1 MKVEI
6 KNCNNIEE
14 GNIEIKDNSL
24 NIKYAINGTGKTT
37 IAKAIKNKILNEDLN
52 TLKPFKY
59 LNNKEIVPK
68 VEGIDSIKSV
78 KLFNEEYVNQYVF
91 LKDEVVKSSFE
102 IFIKNEEYE
111 EEMKYINELL
121 ADIKNIFIE
130 DDNLNE
136 LISNLKEMSD
146 SFGKSKSGYAAN
158 SVLSR
163 GLGNGN
169 KIENIPEELKEYSD
183 YLRSN
188 VNSKWLKWQLSG
200 KEYLDISNVCPY
212 CTSNTIEENKFK
224 INALSDQYDAKVIEH
239 LNKILEVFSK
249 LNAYFSDEVKNKI
262 SIITKNIDGISSE
275 QENFLIEVKSQIE
288 VLIEKLEKL
297 KNIGFITL
305 KDSDKIIEIIK
316 NYKIDMEYLQ
326 HLNSKETIE
335 KVNFLNQKIEVVLNK
350 AGELQ
355 GKINKQKENISN
367 NIKGYDNEIN
377 SFLKCAGINYHVSI
391 ELDEDN
397 VYRMKLKHNDFNKH
411 ITDPKLFL
419 SYGERNAFA
428 LILFMYEAIN
438 SKTDLIILDDPI
450 SSFDKNKK
458 FAIINTI
465 FRGKNSLMNKTVL
478 MLTHDF
484 EPIID
489 MKYVL
494 PDRFNCNAIFIE
506 NKNGILNE
514 KQIKKC
520 NIHTFLEIAKENIS
534 KLDNTINKL
543 IYIRR
548 YYEIKNKSSL
558 VYHLVSSLFH
568 KRRIPTI
575 ESEKRELTKKE
586 IELAVQELINEN
598 NINDFDYQQ
607 EYNKI
612 IDDKKMIDIYN
623 SCNNN
628 YEKLQIYRIIND
640 GKDINDDII
649 KKFMNETFHI
659 ENDYLFQLNPCE
671 YEIIPEYIIEQCNKN
686 ILEINK
692 KVLKI

>member
-1 MKVEI
+1 MEVEI
-6 KNCNNIEE
+6 KNCNNIEK
-14 GNIEIKDNSL
+14 GNIEIKENSL

-37 IAKAIKNKILNEDLN
+37 IAKAIRNKILNEDLN
-52 TLKPFKY
+52 ILKPFKY
-59 LNNKEIVPK
+59 QNNKEIVPQI
-68 VEGIDSIKSV
+68 EGIDIIKSV

-91 LKDEVVKSSFE
+91 LRDEVVKSSFE

-111 EEMKYINELL
+111 KEMKYINELL
-121 ADIKNIFIE
+121 ADIKNVFIE

-136 LISNLKEMSD
+136 LVSNLKELSS

-158 SVLSR
+158 SVLNR

-169 KIENIPEELKEYSD
+169 KIENIPEELKEYSN
-183 YLRSN
+183 YLRSD

-212 CTSNTIEENKFK
+212 CTSNTIEENKSK
-224 INALSDQYDAKVIEH
+224 INALSEQYDAKVIEH

-262 SIITKNIDGISSE
+262 SIITKNIDGISPE
-275 QENFLIEVKSQIE
+275 QENFLLEVKSQIE

-305 KDSDKIIEIIK
+305 KDSDKIIEMIR

-326 HLNSKETIE
+326 HLNSKETRD
-335 KVNFLNQKIEVVLNK
+335 KVSFLNQKIEVVLKK

-367 NIKGYDNEIN
+367 NIKEYDNEIN

-397 VYRMKLKHNDFNKH
+397 VYRMKLKHNDLNKH

-419 SYGERNAFA
+419 SYGEKNAFA

-458 FAIINTI
+458 FAIINNI

-494 PDRFNCNAIFIE
+494 PDKFNCNAKFIE

-520 NIHTFLEIAKENIS
+520 NIHTFLEIAKENIN

-568 KRRIPTI
+568 KREIPTI

-598 NINDFDYQQ
+598 NINSFDYQE

-640 GKDINDDII
+640 GKNINDDII

-671 YEIIPEYIIEQCNKN
+671 YEIIPEYIIEQCDKN
-686 ILEINK
+686 ILEISKESN
-692 KVLKI
+692 

>member
-1 MKVEI
+1 MNVSI
-6 KNCNNIEE
+6 KYCNNIEE
-14 GNIEIKDNSL
+14 GNIEINENSL

-59 LNNKEIVPK
+59 QNNKDIVPNI
-68 VEGIDSIKSV
+68 EGIDGIKSV

-111 EEMKYINELL
+111 KEMRHINELL
-121 ADIKNIFIE
+121 ADIKNAFVE
-130 DDNLNE
+130 DDQLNE
-136 LISNLKEMSD
+136 LINNLKEMSA

-158 SVLSR
+158 SILSK

-169 KIENIPEELKEYSD
+169 KVENIPIELKEYSD
-183 YLRSN
+183 YLRSD

-200 KEYLDISNVCPY
+200 KEYLEISNVCPY
-212 CTSNTIEENKFK
+212 CTSNAIEENKSK
-224 INALSDQYDAKVIEH
+224 IHALSEQYDSKVIEH
-239 LNKILEVFSK
+239 LNKILEIFDK
-249 LNAYFSDEVKNKI
+249 LNIYFSDEVKNKI
-262 SIITKNIDGISSE
+262 SVITKNIDGISPE
-275 QENFLIEVKSQIE
+275 QQNFLVEVKYQIE
-288 VLIEKLEKL
+288 ILIEKLEKL

-305 KDSDKIIEIIK
+305 KDSDKILEIIK
-316 NYKIDMEYLQ
+316 SYKIDMEYLQ
-326 HLNSKETIE
+326 HLNSEETIE
-335 KVNFLNQKIEVVLNK
+335 KVGLLNQKIETVLNK

-355 GKINKQKENISN
+355 GKINIQKQNISN
-367 NIKGYDNEIN
+367 NIKEYNNEIN
-377 SFLKCAGINYHVSI
+377 SFLNCAGINYHVSI

-419 SYGERNAFA
+419 SYGEKNAFA

-494 PDRFNCNAIFIE
+494 PDRFNCNAKFIE
-506 NKNGILNE
+506 NKKGILNE
-514 KQIKKC
+514 KPIQKS
-520 NIHTFLEIAKENIS
+520 NIHTFLEIAKENTS
-534 KLDNTINKL
+534 KLDNIINKL
-543 IYIRR
+543 IYVRR
-548 YYEIKNKSSL
+548 YYEIENKNSL

-568 KRRIPTI
+568 KREIPTVQ
-575 ESEKRELTKKE
+575 SEERELTEKE
-586 IELAVQELINEN
+586 IELATQELINEN
-598 NINDFDYQQ
+598 NINDFNYQK
-607 EYNKI
+607 EYKNI

-640 GKDINDDII
+640 GKDVNDDII

-686 ILEINK
+686 IIEISKESN
-692 KVLKI
+692 